1 MRAPSLNVTVRAPDS
16 ATDFVKWEFEF
27 WRPVDRIDIDEYQAR
42 RQLADLSVQFV
53 PAPADSLLRHEQCF
67 TVRPARHRLVENIPH
82 RPAQQRLLSAAVFIA
97 LEQSA
102 YTGLQRLLLLW
113 TAMVSPAQKGMNQ
126 YNYALGSRSPL
137 HPERT
142 GN

>member
-1 MRAPSLNVTVRAPDS
+1 MRASSLNVTTRAPDS

-27 WRPVDRIDIDEYQAR
+27 WRPAGLIDFDEYQTR
-42 RQLADLSVQFV
+42 RQLPGLSVQFV
-53 PAPADSLLRHEQCF
+53 PAPADSPLRHEQRF
-67 TVRPARHRLVENIPH
+67 AVPPVRHRLAENIPN

-113 TAMVSPAQKGMNQ
+113 ATIVSPGQKGMNQ
-126 YNYALGSRSPL
+126 YNY
-137 HPERT
+137 
-142 GN
+142 